1 MRRRLLIASN
11 NSGIP
16 REFTR
21 VSYIQKNGHTQYI
34 DTGVVAKPEWTYGFD
49 FERLGTFNYLCGS
62 DTGHAGVGFNIA
74 IALYDEHQGLR
85 VLSFKSANGTS
96 DNLDSSSIFP
106 EINKRIL
113 IIKSP
118 TKFQIGDKE
127 FNFVNGTL
135 YNNWNLTIFT
145 TNRNKV
151 PQVAPVFEQNY
162 RLYRFWI
169 EDANGDYIRNMLP
182 CKDKENKPCMYDT
195 VSQQAFYNAGT
206 GKFIAGG
213 EI

>member
-1 MRRRLLIASN
+1 MNKRRILLSSKKSEVPN
-11 NSGIP
+11 
-16 REFTR
+16 EFTR
-21 VSYIQKNGHTQYI
+21 VSYIQKNGNTQYI
-34 DTGVVAKPEWTYGFD
+34 DTGVIAKPEWTYGFD
-49 FERLGTFNYLCGS
+49 FERLGKFNYLCGA
-62 DTGHAGVGFNIA
+62 DTSWSSGGFNIS
-74 IALYDEHQGLR
+74 IDLSEDTGLR
-85 VLSFKSANGTS
+85 VLSFNDAGYINKSNV
-96 DNLDSSSIFP
+96 IP

-118 TKFQIGDKE
+118 TTFQVGDKE
-127 FNFVNGTL
+127 FISVNGTL

-151 PQVAPVFEQNY
+151 PQVDPVFEQNY

-169 EDANGDYIRNMLP
+169 EDADGNYIRNMLP

-206 GKFIAGG
+206 GEFTVG
-213 EI
+213 EELR

>member
-1 MRRRLLIASN
+1 MRRRLLIVSN

-16 REFTR
+16 GEFTR

-49 FERLGTFNYLCGS
+49 FERLGKFNYLCGADLGYT
-62 DTGHAGVGFNIA
+62 DTGFNIS
-74 IALYDEHQGLR
+74 IDFNVDSGLR
-85 VLSFKSANGTS
+85 VLPFVGYGCEPSY
-96 DNLDSSSIFP
+96 IVP
-106 EINKRIL
+106 EINKRML

-118 TKFQIGDKE
+118 TKFQIDDKE
-127 FNFVNGTL
+127 KDIVNGTT
-135 YNNWNLTIFT
+135 YNKWNLTIFT

-169 EDANGDYIRNMLP
+169 EDANGNYIRNMLP

-206 GKFIAGG
+206 GEFIAGG

>member
-16 REFTR
+16 SEFTR
-21 VSYIQKNGHTQYI
+21 VSYIQKNGNTQYI
-34 DTGVVAKPEWTYGFD
+34 DTGVIAKPEWTYGFD
-49 FERLGTFNYLCGS
+49 FERLGKFNYLCGA
-62 DTGHAGVGFNIA
+62 DTGWNGAGFNIS
-74 IALYDEHQGLR
+74 IDLGVGNGLR
-85 VLSFKSANGTS
+85 TLSFDYEGTINIS
-96 DNLDSSSIFP
+96 YVIP

-118 TKFQIGDKE
+118 TKFQIDDKE
-127 FNFVNGTL
+127 KDIVNGKT
-135 YNNWNLTIFT
+135 YNKWNLTIFT

-151 PQVAPVFEQNY
+151 PQVDPVFEQNY

-169 EDANGDYIRNMLP
+169 EDATGNYIRNMLP
-182 CKDKENKPCMYDT
+182 CKDTENKPCMYDT

-206 GKFIAGG
+206 GEFIAGG

>member
-16 REFTR
+16 MEFTR
-21 VSYIQKNGHTQYI
+21 VSYIQKNGNTQYI
-34 DTGVVAKPEWTYGFD
+34 DTGVIAKPKWTYGFD
-49 FERLGTFNYLCGS
+49 FERLGKFNYLCGA
-62 DTGHAGVGFNIA
+62 DTGWNGAGFNIS
-74 IALYDEHQGLR
+74 IDLSESNGLR
-85 VLSFKSANGTS
+85 VLSFDYEGTLNKSYV
-96 DNLDSSSIFP
+96 IP

-118 TKFQIGDKE
+118 TTFQVGDKKVSL
-127 FNFVNGTL
+127 VNGTT
-135 YNNWNLTIFT
+135 YNKWNLTIFT

-151 PQVAPVFEQNY
+151 PQVDPVFEQNY

-169 EDANGDYIRNMLP
+169 EDADGNYIRNMLP

-206 GKFIAGG
+206 GEFIAGG

>member
-11 NSGIP
+11 NSVIP
-16 REFTR
+16 SEFTR

-34 DTGVVAKPEWTYGFD
+34 DTGVVAKPNWTYGFD
-49 FERLGTFNYLCGS
+49 FERLGKFNYLCGS
-62 DTGHAGVGFNIA
+62 DTGWNGAGFNIS
-74 IALYDEHQGLR
+74 IDLDEGSAGLR
-85 VLSFKSANGTS
+85 TVPFDYEYTLKKSYV
-96 DNLDSSSIFP
+96 IP

-118 TKFQIGDKE
+118 TKFQIDDKVKDI
-127 FNFVNGTL
+127 VNGTT
-135 YNNWNLTIFT
+135 YNKWNLTIFT

-151 PQVAPVFEQNY
+151 PQVDPVFEQNY

-169 EDANGDYIRNMLP
+169 EDADGNYIRNMLP

-206 GKFIAGG
+206 GEFIAGG

>member
-16 REFTR
+16 SEFTR

-49 FERLGTFNYLCGS
+49 FERLGKFNYLCGA
-62 DTGHAGVGFNIA
+62 DTGWNGAGFNIS
-74 IALYDEHQGLR
+74 IDLDISNGLR
-85 VLSFKSANGTS
+85 TLPFNYEGTIKIS
-96 DNLDSSSIFP
+96 YVIP
-106 EINKRIL
+106 EINKRML

-118 TKFQIGDKE
+118 TKFQIDDRE
-127 FNFVNGTL
+127 INIVNGTV
-135 YNNWNLTIFT
+135 YNKWNLTIFT
-145 TNRNKV
+145 TNRAKV
-151 PQVAPVFEQNY
+151 PQVDPVFEQNY

-169 EDANGDYIRNMLP
+169 EDDNRNYIRNMLP

-206 GKFIAGG
+206 GEFIAGD

>member
-34 DTGVVAKPEWTYGFD
+34 DTGVIAKPEWTYGFD
-49 FERLGTFNYLCGS
+49 FERLGRFNYLCGADWGYT
-62 DTGHAGVGFNIA
+62 DTGFNIS
-74 IALYDEHQGLR
+74 IDFNDQYRGLR
-85 VLSFKSANGTS
+85 VLPFVGNGYIPSATV
-96 DNLDSSSIFP
+96 P
-106 EINKRIL
+106 EINKRML

-118 TKFQIGDKE
+118 TKFQIDDKE
-127 FNFVNGTL
+127 KDIVNGTV
-135 YNNWNLTIFT
+135 YNKWNLTIFT

-151 PQVAPVFEQNY
+151 PQVGPAFEQNY

-169 EDANGDYIRNMLP
+169 EDANGNYIRNMLP

-206 GKFIAGG
+206 GEFIAGG

>member
-16 REFTR
+16 VEFTR

-49 FERLGTFNYLCGS
+49 FERLGSFNYLCGA
-62 DTGHAGVGFNIA
+62 DTGWSGTGFNIS
-74 IALYDEHQGLR
+74 IDFNEGRGLR
-85 VLSFKSANGTS
+85 VLSFNDTG
-96 DNLDSSSIFP
+96 NLYRSYVVP

-118 TKFQIGDKE
+118 TKFQIDDKE
-127 FNFVNGTL
+127 NDIVNGTT
-135 YNNWNLTIFT
+135 YNKWNLTIFT

-151 PQVAPVFEQNY
+151 PQVDPVFEQNY

-169 EDANGDYIRNMLP
+169 EDANGNYIRNMLP

-206 GKFIAGG
+206 GEFIAGG

>member
-16 REFTR
+16 SEFTR

-34 DTGVVAKPEWTYGFD
+34 DTGVIARPEWTYGFD
-49 FERLGTFNYLCGS
+49 FERLGRFNYLCGA
-62 DTGHAGVGFNIA
+62 DLGYADVGFNISIDLNA
-74 IALYDEHQGLR
+74 GIGLR
-85 VLSFKSANGTS
+85 VLPFVANGFQLS
-96 DNLDSSSIFP
+96 YIVP
-106 EINKRIL
+106 EINKRML

-118 TKFQIGDKE
+118 TKFQADDKE
-127 FNFVNGTL
+127 KDIVNGTT
-135 YNNWNLTIFT
+135 YNKWNLTIFT

-151 PQVAPVFEQNY
+151 PQVAPEFEQNY

-169 EDANGDYIRNMLP
+169 EDANGNYIRNMLP

-206 GKFIAGG
+206 GEFTVG
-213 EI
+213 EELN

>member
-21 VSYIQKNGHTQYI
+21 VSYIQKNGRTQYI

-49 FERLGTFNYLCGS
+49 FERLGRFNYLCGA
-62 DTGHAGVGFNIA
+62 DLGYDDIGFNIS
-74 IALYDEHQGLR
+74 IDLDHEYYRGLR
-85 VLSFKSANGTS
+85 VLPFVRKGFQQSN
-96 DNLDSSSIFP
+96 IIP
-106 EINKRIL
+106 EINKRML

-118 TKFQIGDKE
+118 TKFQVDDKE
-127 FNFVNGTL
+127 LDIVNGKT
-135 YNNWNLTIFT
+135 YNKWNLTIFT

-169 EDANGDYIRNMLP
+169 EDANGNYIRNMLP